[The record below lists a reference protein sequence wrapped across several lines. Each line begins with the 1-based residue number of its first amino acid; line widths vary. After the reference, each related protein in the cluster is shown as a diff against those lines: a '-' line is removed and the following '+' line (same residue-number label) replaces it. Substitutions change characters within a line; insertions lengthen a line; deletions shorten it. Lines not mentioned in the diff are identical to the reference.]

1 MPGKRHISWII
12 ISAVFLTCIGSIA
25 DVSARNRKELMFVQG
40 SELRLS
46 WGVKQ
51 VDALTFGPL
60 LFKDYFFTTGSI
72 ASSIAASQYYAG
84 DAYISGAVGLTYSYR
99 FRKWFELSAVMTYS
113 GYYRNYYDKY
123 TDRLAFKGDKNQISV
138 MPYVRFVW
146 VHTNLVRLYS
156 GLGLGVS
163 FLMDSWDN
171 STSLSVIPAFAV
183 TPVGITVGTYVYGFA
198 EVTVGATGLF
208 SVGIGYKF

>member
-1 MPGKRHISWII
+1 MPGMRHISYII
-12 ISAVFLTCIGSIA
+12 VSAVLLACAGSIA
-25 DVSARNRKELMFVQG
+25 DVSAGDRRDFVFMQG

-51 VDALTFGPL
+51 VDALTFEPL
-60 LFKDYFFTTGSI
+60 YFSDFFNVTGSI
-72 ASSIAASQYYAG
+72 ASEIAASQYYGG
-84 DAYISGAVGLTYSYR
+84 DAYVSGAVGLSYTYR
-99 FRKWFELSAVMTYS
+99 FRKWFELSGLLTYS

-123 TDRLAFKGDKNQISV
+123 TDRLAFRGDNNQISV

-156 GLGLGVS
+156 GIGLGVS
-163 FLMDSWDN
+163 FLMDSWN
-171 STSLSVIPAFAV
+171 GSTSLSVLPAFAV
-183 TPVGITVGTYVYGFA
+183 TPIGITVGTYIYGLA

-208 SVGIGYKF
+208 SIGIGYKF

>member
-1 MPGKRHISWII
+1 MPGKRHISRII
-12 ISAVFLTCIGSIA
+12 ISAVLLSCIGSIA
-25 DVSARNRKELMFVQG
+25 DVSARSRNDLIFVQG

-46 WGVKQ
+46 WGVGQ

-60 LFKDYFFTTGSI
+60 LFKDYFLTSGTI
-72 ASSIAASQYYAG
+72 ASEIAASRYYGG
-84 DAYISGAVGLTYSYR
+84 DAYVSGAVGLTYSYR
-99 FRKWFELSAVMTYS
+99 FRKWFELSGVVTYS

-123 TDRLAFKGDKNQISV
+123 TDMLAFKGDKNQISV

-163 FLMDSWDN
+163 FLMDSWNN
-171 STSLSVIPAFAV
+171 SMSLSVIPAFAV
-183 TPVGITVGTYVYGFA
+183 TPIGITVGTYIYGLA